1 LREVKHLGTVGAQ
14 PGKVY
19 AVPLDQDIRRRF
31 IDRLLKE
38 GPGAIPIGNEQN
50 GPAVRQPRGRY
61 IPVRIECQA
70 PGRFPLSRTGIKF
83 GDESL
88 LLGVHSP

>member
-1 LREVKHLGTVGAQ
+1 MREVKHLGTVGAQ

-19 AVPLDQDIRRRF
+19 AVYPDQDIRRCF
-31 IDRLLKE
+31 IDRLPKKC
-38 GPGAIPIGNEQN
+38 PRAITIGSKQDR
-50 GPAVRQPRGRY
+50 PAVRQPGCRH
-61 IPVRIECQA
+61 IPIRIECQA
-70 PGRFPLSRTGIKF
+70 PRRFPLSRTGIKF